1 MRGCRPLSPAECR
14 AVYNAYGGRY
24 RLRNQALHLLCVT
37 SGLRVSEALSL
48 RVGDV
53 VRQRQVV
60 RCVRVARANTKRKV
74 AGRVIELAAPARA
87 AIQRQVDW
95 LLQHGYLA
103 REQYLFRSQAGD
115 RPIEPAEAWRI
126 FTNAARRAG
135 LDYDRGG
142 LGTHCWRKTF
152 AEQANKYFLDKYRQG
167 AALNPLLETSRALG
181 HKNIES
187 TESYIGS
194 WSSEPQRAAVR
205 HMEVVHAYGN

>member
-1 MRGCRPLSPAECR
+1 MRGCRPLTPAEC
-14 AVYNAYGGRY
+14 AALFDAFWGRY

-60 RCVRVARANTKRKV
+60 RRVRVARANVKRKLS
-74 AGRVIELAAPARA
+74 GRVIELAAPARA

-95 LLQHGYLA
+95 LLNHGLLS

-115 RPIEPAEAWRI
+115 RPIAVAEAWRI
-126 FTNAARRAG
+126 FTQAARRAG
-135 LDYDRGG
+135 LDYDKGG

-152 AEQANKYFLDKYRQG
+152 AEQSNRYFLEQCRQG

-187 TESYIGS
+187 TESYIGT
-194 WSSEPQRAAVR
+194 WNSEPQRAAAK
-205 HMEVVHAYGN
+205 HMEAVHAYGY